1 MWLFKKKQLLP
12 KEKIERKLP
21 LVLVHKFDTGEVLY
35 SYRPEDWH
43 LICYYH
49 EHLIKEYGN
58 YLALYTKTKEAVN
71 LSLDEIIKASNEIMN
86 TKDIITNASNI
97 NKIAEYLKNQSQS
110 LSKGESELK
119 EILFCMFFILGDEPE
134 LTYNEHFNK
143 RKLELINSNPSLK
156 ANLFFYLDETT
167 RTIASSFNLSTK
179 DALKEINLLS
189 HFL

>member
-21 LVLVHKFDTGEVLY
+21 LVLVHKFDTGEELY

-58 YLALYTKTKEAVN
+58 YLAQYSMTKEVVN
-71 LSLDEIIKASNEIMN
+71 LSLDEIIKASNEILN
-86 TKDIITNASNI
+86 TKDIITNATNI

-110 LSKGESELK
+110 LYKGESELK

-143 RKLELINSNPSLK
+143 RKIELINSNPALK

-167 RTIASSFNLSTK
+167 QTIANSFNLNTK
-179 DALKEINLLS
+179 DALREINLLS
-189 HFL
+189 RFL

>member
-1 MWLFKKKQLLP
+1 MYFRLL
-12 KEKIERKLP
+12 
-21 LVLVHKFDTGEVLY
+21 
-35 SYRPEDWH
+35 
-43 LICYYH
+43 

-71 LSLDEIIKASNEIMN
+71 LSLDEIIKASNEILN

-97 NKIAEYLKNQSQS
+97 NKIAEYLKNQPQS
-110 LSKGESELK
+110 LTKGESELK

-143 RKLELINSNPSLK
+143 RKLELINSNPALK
-156 ANLFFYLDETT
+156 TNLFFYLDETT
-167 RTIASSFNLSTK
+167 RTIANSFNLSTK
-179 DALKEINLLS
+179 DALTEINLLS